1 VSRELLL
8 ALDLGT
14 TSVRAL
20 LVDAG
25 GRVLA
30 RAARPLAARFPAPGR
45 VEQDPR
51 ELWDAS
57 LHVLRETLAQA
68 QRDAQEIAGLGVA
81 TQRASALAWD
91 AASGEPLAPCIG
103 WQDGRAAP
111 RVAELRAAGLPIT
124 TLASATRFEWLLRN
138 QPAVAAAAAAGRLR
152 MGGADAWLGFHLSGG
167 AVHATDPG
175 QASCTGLYDLRRGDW
190 RAPALGVFS
199 LDPSWLPRIVASSEI
214 VGETPSSLLGAPIPL
229 AARAG
234 DQQAACFGQGVLA
247 AGDAKLTLGTA
258 AMLDLHTG
266 AAAAPAARGA
276 FPLALWRLQGE
287 DAFCLEGSVITAGA
301 AVDWLVE
308 LGLLASAGAL
318 DAAAREAGGAQGVE
332 FVPALLGLGTPLLD
346 AGARGLLGGLTRG
359 STRAQIACAV
369 IDGVAQRCVDVCE
382 ALGVPAQPLRV
393 DGGLARSEMLLQRLA
408 DAGGRPVLRAAEI
421 ETTALGAA
429 LLAGLAAGTL
439 ASPAAC
445 RALLAPPV
453 RFEPAWDT
461 EQRAAARAQWRRTL
475 ARARSGSR
483 GGPHA
488 PGYPLP
494 TIGEK

>member
-20 LVDAG
+20 LVAAD

-30 RAARPLAARFPAPGR
+30 RAARPLGARFPAPGR

-51 ELWDAS
+51 ELWDSS
-57 LHVLRETLAQA
+57 LHVLREALAQA
-68 QRDAQEIAGLGVA
+68 RRDAQEVAGLGIA

-91 AASGEPLAPCIG
+91 AVSGEPLAPGIG
-103 WQDGRAAP
+103 WQDGRAAA
-111 RVAELRAAGLPIT
+111 RVAELRAAGLPLT

-138 QPAVAAAAAAGRLR
+138 EPAVAAAATAGRLR
-152 MGGADAWLGFHLSGG
+152 IGGADAWLGFRLSGG
-167 AVHATDPG
+167 ALHVTDPG

-190 RAPALGVFS
+190 SARALGVFS
-199 LDPSWLPRIVASSEI
+199 LDAGWLPRIVASSEI
-214 VGETPSSLLGAPIPL
+214 VGETSKNLLGAPIPL

-266 AAAAPAARGA
+266 ASAASAAHGA

-301 AVDWLVE
+301 AIDWLVE
-308 LGLLASAGAL
+308 LGLLASADAL
-318 DAAAREAGGAQGVE
+318 DEAAREAGGAQGVE
-332 FVPALLGLGTPLLD
+332 FVPALLGLGTPFLD
-346 AGARGLLGGLTRG
+346 AGACGLLGGLTRG

-382 ALGVPAQPLRV
+382 ALGVPALPLRV
-393 DGGLARSEMLLQRLA
+393 DGGLARSQVLLQRLA
-408 DAGGRPVLRAAEI
+408 DASGRQVLRAAET
-421 ETTALGAA
+421 ELTALGAA
-429 LLAGLAAGTL
+429 LLAGLAAGVFS
-439 ASPAAC
+439 SPEAC
-445 RALLAPPV
+445 RSLLAPPK
-453 RFEPAWDT
+453 RFEPVWGD
-461 EQRAAARAQWRRTL
+461 ERRLAARARWRHTL
-475 ARARSGSR
+475 ARAR
-483 GGPHA
+483 
-488 PGYPLP
+488 
-494 TIGEK
+494 T